1 MSKRPYFTMKS
12 LEKAVHGDPKAAPDD
27 MVRPI
32 FEPLK
37 EQQYSANDVFY
48 EDKKMLVLNAPACDS
63 QKLIDALTH
72 EPCEAEVYL
81 SKLLE
86 RDGEPM
92 LIVSLDTEYEEIIP
106 VVEVEAD
113 EDNDNGPVFDIYNNK
128 KDNKKKDKKKI
139 IKNTNIRKILSYQ
152 VSCYYQGQIVRL
164 IFFSKSTE
172 LLSTEDILSVIFNYF
187 RVKANRNS
195 IKDDMKNIDVAILA
209 YNALADITT
218 LKDFPLMANTFA
230 KSVDLL
236 SRESYKLKIRKNKA
250 YDYLCDI
257 TVVGVQNHVPDGL
270 KELGDGMQLPKIEL
284 PNGIIKHMC
293 KYRTENFN
301 KFLEYGINDSD
312 ICLLWYLLNFKD
324 MYIPI
329 SAPALGAKII
339 EEAIAGECESKEEQ
353 RKKVLEW
360 RGLVTKK
367 RLTTDKWYNRPS
379 YMKVGEEAVSE
390 FAEKIFLEAS
400 NAYAGGMNQCM
411 IPGFYDVKTYDYDL
425 CGCYPTAGSLL
436 RDPDYYAEISLDLI
450 YRQEITMDYVEKYD
464 FLTYGFGTVK
474 FEFPIDITFPC
485 IAQGDENR
493 GLIFTRTSEDYM
505 STTWPEVRM
514 AILMGA
520 RVFAGEFYFYE
531 SKKDDEGND
540 IYTLRKAYKKM
551 TEFRALAKL
560 VYATE
565 KLPKP
570 IQELVWKLAANGAY
584 GKLAQNVA
592 AKKSRDVRYDKTV
605 ELGPSSITSPAHA
618 SYITALPRVLLCAV
632 MEQLTKSGYKCYSVT
647 TDGFIT
653 DAPLEELNSCDGY
666 GLVEL
671 FSESRKYLV
680 DDPKVWE
687 RKHKQNYLLNIT
699 TRANQG
705 FDDMEMG
712 IVIKNETVN
721 AHVGFKIPKERTD
734 EEKELLPD
742 EALFTYEYL
751 NHYEKGVPTISLQL
765 PNLNDVVR
773 RNTDYVG
780 TNVTCDLKFNYDFK
794 RRPIYTKMQKT
805 NMYFRGKNY
814 KVLNYPT
821 RPYET
826 FEEYMRFRDAKNK
839 SDVVIRDWKEHIN
852 IKSATHEDSLKIPS
866 LDAQIRA
873 SIFHIRKT
881 PKYRIILDRVIK
893 YRSLEY
899 VLAVMRGTIRKS
911 LDAYIEKFSDTELI
925 KDIDTYTA
933 DYLTESNWMNFGKKE
948 RFNIHNY
955 MGYAMWVENAIMF
968 RLRNI
973 LHEIEKDITNS

>member
-12 LEKAVHGDPKAAPDD
+12 LEKAVHGDPKAAPED

-32 FEPLK
+32 FEPLTDR
-37 EQQYSANDVFY
+37 QSSANDVFY
-48 EDKKMLVLNAPACDS
+48 EDEKMLVLNAPVCDS

-86 RDGEPM
+86 RDGDPM

-106 VVEVEAD
+106 VVEVDAD
-113 EDNDNGPVFDIYNNK
+113 EENEDGPVIDIYN
-128 KDNKKKDKKKI
+128 DKKKDKKKAK
-139 IKNTNIRKILSYQ
+139 KNTNIRKILSYQ
-152 VSCYYQGQIVRL
+152 VSCYYQDQIVRL
-164 IFFSKSTE
+164 IFFSKTTE
-172 LLSTEDILSVIFNYF
+172 LLSTEDILSVVLNYF

-195 IKDDMKNIDVAILA
+195 IKDDMKNIDIAILA

-257 TVVGVQNHVPDGL
+257 TVVGVQNHVPGGL
-270 KELGDGMQLPKIEL
+270 KELGEGMQLPKIEL
-284 PNGIIKHMC
+284 PTGIIKQMC
-293 KYRTENFN
+293 KYRNDNFD

-339 EEAIAGECESKEEQ
+339 EDAIAGECESKEEQ

-367 RLTTDKWYNRPS
+367 RLTTDKWHNRPS

-390 FAEKIFLEAS
+390 LAEKIFLEAS

-436 RDPDYYAEISLDLI
+436 RDPDYNAEISLDMI
-450 YRQEITMDYVEKYD
+450 YKREITMDYVEKYD

-474 FEFPIDITFPC
+474 FEFPEDTTFPC
-485 IAQGDENR
+485 IAQSDENR
-493 GLIFTRTSEDYM
+493 GLIFTRTSEDYI

-520 RVFAGEFYFYE
+520 RVYAGEFYFYA

-653 DAPLEELNSCDGY
+653 DAPLEELNSCDGF

-671 FSESRKYLV
+671 FSQSRKYLV
-680 DDPKVWE
+680 DDSKVWE
-687 RKHKQNYLLNIT
+687 CKHKQNYLLNIT

-705 FDDMEMG
+705 FNDMESG
-712 IVIKNETVN
+712 VVIKNETVN
-721 AHVGFKIPKERTD
+721 AHVGFKIPKDRTD

-794 RRPIYTKMQKT
+794 RLPDYDRMGETDMP
-805 NMYFRGKNY
+805 FRGQNY

-821 RPYET
+821 KPYED
-826 FEEYMRFRDAKNK
+826 FKEYEKFRDTKNK
-839 SDVVIRDWKEHIN
+839 SLVIRDWKSHIEV
-852 IKSATHEDSLKIPS
+852 KGLTYEDSLKIPS
-866 LDAQIRA
+866 LDAQMRA
-873 SIFHIRKT
+873 AISHIRLI
-881 PKYRIILDRVIK
+881 PEHRIILDKVIK

-899 VLAVMRGTIRKS
+899 VLAVISGTVRKS
-911 LDAYIEKFSDTELI
+911 LDAYIKKHSDEELI
-925 KDIDTYTA
+925 KGIDTYEA
-933 DYLTESNWMNFGKKE
+933 KFLTINNWANFGKKQ

-955 MGYAMWVENAIMF
+955 MGYAIWVENAVMF

-973 LHEIEKDITNS
+973 LHDIEKIQ